1 MTAEELALNLL
12 GLMRKAN
19 AIAVG
24 ETNTGGAV
32 RAGKAKLLLL
42 AADASDNARS
52 RARGFTHGRDIVT
65 VTLPF
70 TKDEIAA
77 HVGVSGCAMAAITDI
92 GFANAF
98 MKSLAAAVPEGY
110 DESTAEIQRR
120 FEKADR
126 RKKEAAAHEKNKRIG
141 KRRNNV

>member
-1 MTAEELALNLL
+1 MREKTLNLL

-98 MKSLAAAVPEGY
+98 MKSLAAAVPDGY
-110 DESTAEIQRR
+110 DESAAEIQRR

-141 KRRNNV
+141 KRMNNV

>member
-1 MTAEELALNLL
+1 MREKTLNLL

-42 AADASDNARS
+42 AADVSDNARS

-120 FEKADR
+120 FERADR

>member
-1 MTAEELALNLL
+1 MREKTLNLL

-52 RARGFTHGRDIVT
+52 RARGFTHGRDVVT

-77 HVGVSGCAMAAITDI
+77 HVGVSSCAMSAITDI

>member
-1 MTAEELALNLL
+1 MREKTLNLL

-52 RARGFTHGRDIVT
+52 RARGFTHVRDIVT

-77 HVGVSGCAMAAITDI
+77 HVGVSGCAMAAIPD
-92 GFANAF
+92 
-98 MKSLAAAVPEGY
+98 GY
-110 DESTAEIQRR
+110 DESAAEIQRR

>member
-1 MTAEELALNLL
+1 MREKTLNLL

-98 MKSLAAAVPEGY
+98 MKSLAAAVPVGY

>member
-1 MTAEELALNLL
+1 MREKTLNLL

-32 RAGKAKLLLL
+32 KAGKAKLLLL
-42 AADASDNARS
+42 AADATDNARC
-52 RARGFTHGRDIVT
+52 RRRGFTHGRDIVT

-77 HVGVSGCAMAAITDI
+77 NVGVSGCAMAAITDI

-98 MKSLAAAVPEGY
+98 MKSLAAAVPDGY
-110 DESTAEIQRR
+110 DESAAEIQRR

>member
-1 MTAEELALNLL
+1 MREKTLNLL

-42 AADASDNARS
+42 ASDASDNAQS
-52 RARGFTHGRDIVT
+52 RARGFTHGRDVVT

-77 HVGVSGCAMAAITDI
+77 HVGVSSCAMAAITDI

-120 FEKADR
+120 FERVDR
-126 RKKEAAAHEKNKRIG
+126 RKKERIG

>member
-1 MTAEELALNLL
+1 MREKTLNLL

-42 AADASDNARS
+42 ASDASDNAQS
-52 RARGFTHGRDIVT
+52 RARGFTHGRDVVT

-77 HVGVSGCAMAAITDI
+77 HVGVSSCAMAAITDI

>member
-1 MTAEELALNLL
+1 MREKTLNLL

-52 RARGFTHGRDIVT
+52 RVRGFTHGRDIVT

-98 MKSLAAAVPEGY
+98 MKSLAAAVPDGY
-110 DESTAEIQRR
+110 DESAAEIQRR

>member
-1 MTAEELALNLL
+1 MREKTLNLL

-77 HVGVSGCAMAAITDI
+77 HIGVSGCAMAAITDI

-98 MKSLAAAVPEGY
+98 MKSLAAAVPDGY
-110 DESTAEIQRR
+110 DESAAEIQRR

-126 RKKEAAAHEKNKRIG
+126 RKEEAAAHEKNKRIG

>member
-1 MTAEELALNLL
+1 MREKTLNLL

-52 RARGFTHGRDIVT
+52 RARGFTHGRDVVT

-98 MKSLAAAVPEGY
+98 MRSLAAAVPEGY

>member
-1 MTAEELALNLL
+1 MREKTLNLL

-42 AADASDNARS
+42 ASDASDNARS
-52 RARGFTHGRDIVT
+52 RARGFTHGRDVVT

-77 HVGVSGCAMAAITDI
+77 HVGASSCAMAAITDI

-98 MKSLAAAVPEGY
+98 MKSLAAAVPDGY
-110 DESTAEIQRR
+110 DESAAEIQRR

>member
-1 MTAEELALNLL
+1 MREKTLNLL

-24 ETNTGGAV
+24 ETNTGCAV

-42 AADASDNARS
+42 ASDASDNARS

-77 HVGVSGCAMAAITDI
+77 HVGVSSCAMAAITDI

>member
-1 MTAEELALNLL
+1 MREKTLNLL

-32 RAGKAKLLLL
+32 RAGKAKLLLI

-52 RARGFTHGRDIVT
+52 RARGFTHGRDVVT

-77 HVGVSGCAMAAITDI
+77 HVGVSSCAMAAITDI

-98 MKSLAAAVPEGY
+98 MKSLAAAVPDGY
-110 DESTAEIQRR
+110 DESAAEIQRR

>member
-1 MTAEELALNLL
+1 MREKTLNLL

-52 RARGFTHGRDIVT
+52 RARGFTHGRDVVT

-77 HVGVSGCAMAAITDI
+77 HVGVSSCAMAAITDI

-120 FEKADR
+120 FERVDR
-126 RKKEAAAHEKNKRIG
+126 RKKEAATHEKNKRIG

>member
-1 MTAEELALNLL
+1 MREKTLNLL

-77 HVGVSGCAMAAITDI
+77 HVGVSGCA
-92 GFANAF
+92 NAF

>member
-1 MTAEELALNLL
+1 MREKTLNLL

-52 RARGFTHGRDIVT
+52 RARGFAHGRDVVT

-98 MKSLAAAVPEGY
+98 MKSLAAAVPDGY
-110 DESTAEIQRR
+110 DESAAEIQRR

>member
-1 MTAEELALNLL
+1 MREKTLNLL

-98 MKSLAAAVPEGY
+98 MKSLAAAVPDGY
-110 DESTAEIQRR
+110 DESAAEIQRR
-120 FEKADR
+120 FERADR

>member
-1 MTAEELALNLL
+1 MREKTLNLL

-52 RARGFTHGRDIVT
+52 RARGFTHGRDVVT

>member
-1 MTAEELALNLL
+1 MREKTLNLL

-52 RARGFTHGRDIVT
+52 RARGFTHGRDVVT

-77 HVGVSGCAMAAITDI
+77 HVGVSSCAMAAITDI

-120 FEKADR
+120 FEKTDR

>member
-1 MTAEELALNLL
+1 MREKTLNLL

-42 AADASDNARS
+42 AADATDNARS

-98 MKSLAAAVPEGY
+98 MKSLAAAVPDGY
-110 DESTAEIQRR
+110 DESAAEIQRR

>member
-1 MTAEELALNLL
+1 MREKTLNLL

-42 AADASDNARS
+42 ASDASDNARS
-52 RARGFTHGRDIVT
+52 RARGFTHGRDVVT

-77 HVGVSGCAMAAITDI
+77 HVGVSSCAMAAITDI

-98 MKSLAAAVPEGY
+98 MKSLAAAVPDGY

-120 FEKADR
+120 FERADR

>member
-1 MTAEELALNLL
+1 MREKTLNII

-98 MKSLAAAVPEGY
+98 MKSLAAAVPDGY
-110 DESTAEIQRR
+110 DESAAEIQRR
-120 FEKADR
+120 FERADR

>member
-1 MTAEELALNLL
+1 MREKTLNLL

-42 AADASDNARS
+42 ASDASDNARS
-52 RARGFTHGRDIVT
+52 RARGFTHGRDVVT

-77 HVGVSGCAMAAITDI
+77 HVGVSGCAMAVITDI

>member
-1 MTAEELALNLL
+1 MREKTLNLL

-77 HVGVSGCAMAAITDI
+77 HVGVSSCAMAAITDI

-98 MKSLAAAVPEGY
+98 MKSLAAAVPDGY
-110 DESTAEIQRR
+110 DESAAEIQRR

-126 RKKEAAAHEKNKRIG
+126 RKKEATAHEKNKRIG

>member
-1 MTAEELALNLL
+1 MREKTLNLL

-42 AADASDNARS
+42 ASDASDNARS
-52 RARGFTHGRDIVT
+52 RARGFTHGRDVVT

-77 HVGVSGCAMAAITDI
+77 HVGVSSCAMAAITDI

-98 MKSLAAAVPEGY
+98 MKSLAAAVPDGY
-110 DESTAEIQRR
+110 DESAAEIQRR
-120 FEKADR
+120 FERADR

>member
-1 MTAEELALNLL
+1 MREKTLNLL

>member
-1 MTAEELALNLL
+1 MREKTLNLL

-42 AADASDNARS
+42 ASDASDNAQS
-52 RARGFTHGRDIVT
+52 RARGFTHGRDVVT

>member
-1 MTAEELALNLL
+1 MREKTLNLL

-42 AADASDNARS
+42 AADAADNARS

>member
-1 MTAEELALNLL
+1 MRKKTLNLL

-52 RARGFTHGRDIVT
+52 RARGFTHGRDVVT

-77 HVGVSGCAMAAITDI
+77 HVGVSSCAMAARTDI

-120 FEKADR
+120 FERVDR

>member
-1 MTAEELALNLL
+1 MREKTLNLL

-42 AADASDNARS
+42 AANASDNARS
-52 RARGFTHGRDIVT
+52 RARGFTHGRDVVT

-77 HVGVSGCAMAAITDI
+77 HVGVSSCAMAAITDI

>member
-1 MTAEELALNLL
+1 MREKTLNLL

-42 AADASDNARS
+42 ASDASDNARS
-52 RARGFTHGRDIVT
+52 RARGFTHGRDVVT

-77 HVGVSGCAMAAITDI
+77 HVGVSSCAMAAITDI
-92 GFANAF
+92 GFANAI

-110 DESTAEIQRR
+110 DESAAEIQRR

>member
-1 MTAEELALNLL
+1 MREKTLNLL

-92 GFANAF
+92 GFANAV
-98 MKSLAAAVPEGY
+98 MKSLAAAVPDGY
-110 DESTAEIQRR
+110 DESAAEIQRR

>member
-1 MTAEELALNLL
+1 MREKTLNLL

-52 RARGFTHGRDIVT
+52 RARGFTHGRDVVT
-65 VTLPF
+65 VTMPF

-77 HVGVSGCAMAAITDI
+77 HVGVSSCAMAAITDI